1 MSGKTSCEYCQFYS
15 YDEEDDAY
23 YCEVDLDEDEMMRFL
38 SSGQTDCPYW
48 RPGDEYLLARRQ

>member
-1 MSGKTSCEYCQFYS
+1 MSGKTSCECCQFYS
-15 YDEEDDAY
+15 YDEEDDTY

-38 SSGQTDCPYW
+38 SSGHADCPYW